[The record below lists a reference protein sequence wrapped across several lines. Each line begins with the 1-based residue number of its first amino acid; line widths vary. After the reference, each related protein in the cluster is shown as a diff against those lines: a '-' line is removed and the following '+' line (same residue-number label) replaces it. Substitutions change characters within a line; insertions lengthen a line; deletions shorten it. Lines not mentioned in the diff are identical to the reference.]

1 METDGQYNQSLY
13 RGYSLE
19 RQLKQPFGE
28 MSTSIFN
35 QFTFMSAGP
44 EQMSSF
50 YGLNKCVQYAIASL
64 SLIEI
69 PAATALLF
77 KLYRL
82 LLKASSN
89 DMGIIML
96 AEP

>member
-1 METDGQYNQSLY
+1 
-13 RGYSLE
+13 
-19 RQLKQPFGE
+19 
-28 MSTSIFN
+28 
-35 QFTFMSAGP
+35 
-44 EQMSSF
+44 MSSF

-64 SLIEI
+64 SLIKI

-77 KLYRL
+77 NLYRL

-96 AEP
+96 VEP

>member
-1 METDGQYNQSLY
+1 
-13 RGYSLE
+13 
-19 RQLKQPFGE
+19 
-28 MSTSIFN
+28 
-35 QFTFMSAGP
+35 
-44 EQMSSF
+44 MSSF

-82 LLKASSN
+82 LLKALSN
-89 DMGIIML
+89 DMGITTL

>member
-1 METDGQYNQSLY
+1 
-13 RGYSLE
+13 
-19 RQLKQPFGE
+19 
-28 MSTSIFN
+28 
-35 QFTFMSAGP
+35 
-44 EQMSSF
+44 MSSF

-96 AEP
+96 AELKL